1 MSAFMIAT
9 ITIKD
14 REKFAE
20 FPAKT
25 QAVAAPYGAELVL
38 RGQADQVLTGQPG
51 DHRMVVIVRFPSR
64 EKIEAWYNSDE
75 YQPLVRLREA
85 ASEMKITSY
94 TTMS

>member
-9 ITIKD
+9 ITVKD
-14 REKFAE
+14 REKLTE
-20 FPAKT
+20 YLAKT

-38 RGQADQVLTGQPG
+38 RGQVDQVLTGQPG

-75 YQPLVRLREA
+75 YQPLVPLREA
-85 ASEMKITSY
+85 ASDMKITSY
-94 TTMS
+94 TTRS